1 MADEK
6 ELRSELQNID
16 KDISQIDRALEKLSA
31 KKEKLI
37 SRKQIIRQR
46 LQEHASEKLASQ
58 DWERTDHSWS
68 KKVNEVLKSVFKLEK
83 FRPYQLSTV
92 NAVMSRQNCILL
104 MPTGGGKSL
113 CYQLPAMV
121 LDGITLVV
129 SPLVSLMEDQI
140 MALEALNIPAALL
153 NASSTREHVNYVSKQ
168 MTEKKPAIKL
178 LYVTPEK
185 LAKSKRFM
193 AKLEKMYKMGLF
205 SLLAIDEVHCC
216 SQWGHDFRT
225 DYKFLGIMKRQ
236 FPNVPILGLT
246 ATATSSVIADV
257 QNILN
262 IQGCLVL
269 KASFNRPNLK
279 YEVVCK
285 SSFQKDNVGELENLL
300 KKRFSGLSGIIYCFS
315 IKDSEDI
322 ALELR
327 KRGISARAYHA
338 QLDAKSRSS
347 VHKSWSSNSIQV
359 IVATVAFGMGI
370 DKPDV
375 RFVIHYSMPKSME
388 NFYQESGRA
397 GRDDQLASC
406 ILFYR
411 FPDIFRQST
420 MVFTEQ
426 KGLEHLYAMI
436 AYCLD
441 LSRCRRAIIAQ
452 HFGERWENSH
462 CNNMCDHC
470 DKFNPY
476 EEKSKNVAKEY
487 KAICRILEHCSML
500 DERLTSQ
507 KLIEAWIGKG
517 PPKLRP
523 PDHRPTM
530 LSRENCERIIAL
542 LLLESYLIEEFHFTP
557 YATISY
563 INIGSRT
570 LPSNEELYLP
580 MPHLRAKSALG
591 NSDEKDS
598 NLSSSVHLN
607 NVSHKM
613 EKSSSSDTIKSPEKR
628 KLNVTTTKSSVS
640 SGTKKKNSKS
650 EINSSGKDNQKL
662 KLSETVKSSEK
673 GSIKL
678 CVINEEKSHFHNGL
692 FPNLKI
698 SSSNDSPKASTS
710 KQKELV
716 KCNKS
721 EEISLSDKKLDFDDY
736 EIISHKKKIAAE
748 NSNPSEIGN
757 CKEFESIK
765 LSSDEEIIIS
775 KKR

>member
-1 MADEK
+1 MSEEK
-6 ELRSELQNID
+6 SFEAQLQSINNDINHID
-16 KDISQIDRALEKLSA
+16 QAIHKLNTKRQKLLTQKEQI
-31 KKEKLI
+31 KKRI
-37 SRKQIIRQR
+37 
-46 LQEHASEKLASQ
+46 QEEASEKLASQ
-58 DWERTDHSWS
+58 NWERCDHPWS
-68 KKVNEVLKSVFKLEK
+68 KKVDEVLKTVFKLNK
-83 FRPYQLSTV
+83 FRPYQLSTI
-92 NAVMSRQNCILL
+92 NAVMSKHDCILL

-140 MALEALNIPAALL
+140 MAMESLNVPAALL
-153 NASSTREHVNYVSKQ
+153 NANSSREHVNYVHSQ
-168 MTEKKPAIKL
+168 MTEKKPSLKL

-193 AKLEKMYKMGLF
+193 AKLEKMYKMGSF

-236 FPNVPILGLT
+236 FPKVPILGLT

-279 YEVVCK
+279 YEVFCK
-285 SSFQKDNVGELENLL
+285 SSNQKDNVGELENMLSN
-300 KKRFSGLSGIIYCFS
+300 RFNGLSGIIYCFS
-315 IKDSEDI
+315 VKDSEEI
-322 ALELR
+322 ASELR
-327 KRGISARAYHA
+327 KRSIKAQAYHA

-347 VHKSWSSNSIQV
+347 VHKSWASNRTQV

-397 GRDDQLASC
+397 GRDDNLATC
-406 ILFYR
+406 ILFFR
-411 FPDIFRQST
+411 FPDVFRQST

-426 KGLEHLYAMI
+426 KGLEHLYAMV

-452 HFGERWENSH
+452 HFGERWESSD

-470 DKFNPY
+470 DNYGPY
-476 EEKSKNVAKEY
+476 VETQKNISKEY
-487 KAICRILEHCSML
+487 RILCDILNHSNMI

-507 KLIEAWIGKG
+507 KLIESWTGKG

-523 PDHRPTM
+523 PGLSPTL

-557 YATISY
+557 YSTISY
-563 INIGSRT
+563 INIGSRK
-570 LPSNEELYLP
+570 PPKNDELLLP
-580 MPHLRAKSALG
+580 MPCLKAK
-591 NSDEKDS
+591 
-598 NLSSSVHLN
+598 VQ
-607 NVSHKM
+607 
-613 EKSSSSDTIKSPEKR
+613 
-628 KLNVTTTKSSVS
+628 
-640 SGTKKKNSKS
+640 
-650 EINSSGKDNQKL
+650 NSSK
-662 KLSETVKSSEK
+662 
-673 GSIKL
+673 
-678 CVINEEKSHFHNGL
+678 NGVH
-692 FPNLKI
+692 
-698 SSSNDSPKASTS
+698 SSSNKSTKEDSSSAKSDSSKIIKTKPAS
-710 KQKELV
+710 
-716 KCNKS
+716 
-721 EEISLSDKKLDFDDY
+721 
-736 EIISHKKKIAAE
+736 E
-748 NSNPSEIGN
+748 NSKVTSLN
-757 CKEFESIK
+757 
-765 LSSDEEIIIS
+765 
-775 KKR
+775 KKNKACVRQHIN